1 MKRHLEFVIA
11 YLFKF
16 VSFLFMLY
24 LTSLQLNRFISN
36 KDVST
41 VTIKKFL
48 TSDDKDDYYPTFSIC
63 LEENHYGELYND
75 TYLLE
80 KGITLDGSI
89 KFRDMLKEKEVNET
103 ILSLSKSDKVMI
115 SLDSQRLSLTHVNK
129 IFSFLFVHLLVC
141 SISSS
146 TFSPNLGQEMKL
158 IIG

>member
-24 LTSLQLNRFISN
+24 LTSLQLNRFFSN

-48 TSDDKDDYYPTFSIC
+48 TSNDKHDFYPTFSIC
-63 LEENHYGELYND
+63 LEEDNYGELYND

-80 KGITLDGSI
+80 QGLTLDDSI
-89 KFRDMLKEKEVNET
+89 KNTDAGYRGSHN
-103 ILSLSKSDKVMI
+103 
-115 SLDSQRLSLTHVNK
+115 R
-129 IFSFLFVHLLVC
+129 
-141 SISSS
+141 
-146 TFSPNLGQEMKL
+146 
-158 IIG
+158 